1 VHGKLG
7 NVPQR
12 ALEDP
17 LSTSS
22 TQAAGPAPAR
32 TGGRAD
38 KRLAIT
44 RGARTVFG
52 REGYSRTSIEAIAAE
67 AGVSTRTIYNH
78 FENKEHLFSE
88 VVHASASHVADAFV
102 ETVEQQLKGGDL
114 RSDLITLGEAFVA
127 QRTRFP
133 EHFAMIRQVKAEA
146 QHFPKVVIDAW
157 QQAGPARV
165 QQELGHRLQRL
176 AEAGLLR
183 IADPAR
189 ATRHFIA
196 LVHAEITIRP
206 LGAPPLGGAEIQ
218 SSVTSGVDAF
228 LYGYGTTP
236 PPG

>member
-1 VHGKLG
+1 M
-7 NVPQR
+7 
-12 ALEDP
+12 
-17 LSTSS
+17 STSS
-22 TQAAGPAPAR
+22 TPAGGSAPAR

-78 FENKEHLFSE
+78 FENKDHLFSE
-88 VVHASASHVADAFV
+88 VVHDSASQVADAFV
-102 ETVEQQLKGGDL
+102 ETVEQQVKGVDL
-114 RSDLITLGEAFVA
+114 TSDLITLGEAFVA

-146 QHFPKVVIDAW
+146 QHFPAVVIDAW

-165 QQELGHRLQRL
+165 QRELGRQLHRL

-183 IADPAR
+183 VADPAR
-189 ATRHFIA
+189 ATRHFMA
-196 LVHAEITIRP
+196 LVSAEITIRP
-206 LGAPPLGGAEIQ
+206 LGSPPLTRAQIQ
-218 SSVTSGVDAF
+218 SSVTSGVEAF
-228 LYGYGTTP
+228 LSGYGAT
-236 PPG
+236 GAA